1 LTGESL
7 TRWSAIEPVKPDR
20 EVFVKQSTSHVIG
33 RVVLSC
39 AVVAW
44 VAVVATRPSLVA
56 RQHSESGAGAVM
68 PQYDASRNLK
78 LPQDYR
84 QWILVGSSLGLSYSE
99 GGQAGHQMFNTTL
112 MEPSAYRHFVQTG
125 QFREGTMLALILQGI
140 GTNALPARQGQFA
153 TGVHVVEMAVKD
165 SSRVPEAWAYY
176 AFGGPM
182 AGGYR
187 TAAAPQAKS
196 SCYDC
201 HVKHA
206 ARDNVFLQFYG
217 LLNEAAPRAK

>member
-1 LTGESL
+1 MTQ
-7 TRWSAIEPVKPDR
+7 AI
-20 EVFVKQSTSHVIG
+20 SHVIG

-44 VAVVATRPSLVA
+44 VAVVATHPALVA
-56 RQHSESGAGAVM
+56 QQRPVPATAAVT
-68 PQYDASRNLK
+68 PQYDADRNLK
-78 LPQDYR
+78 LPADYR

-99 GGQAGHQMFNTTL
+99 AGAGHQMFNTTL
-112 MEPSAYRHFVQTG
+112 MEPTAYRHFVETG

-153 TGVHVVEMAVKD
+153 TDVHMIEMAVKD
-165 SSRVPEAWAYY
+165 SGRVPEGWAYY
-176 AFGGPM
+176 GFGGPM
-182 AGGYR
+182 MGGYR
-187 TAAAPQAKS
+187 TAAAPQAKA

-206 ARDNVFLQFYG
+206 ARDNVFTQFYG

>member
-1 LTGESL
+1 VT
-7 TRWSAIEPVKPDR
+7 
-20 EVFVKQSTSHVIG
+20 QSTSHVIG
-33 RVVLSC
+33 RVVMSC

-44 VAVVATRPSLVA
+44 VATVATGSPLGAQQRPGPA
-56 RQHSESGAGAVM
+56 AAAVM
-68 PQYDASRNLK
+68 PQYDADRNLK
-78 LPQDYR
+78 LPADYR

-112 MEPSAYRHFVQTG
+112 MEPTAYRHFVETG

-153 TGVHVVEMAVKD
+153 TDVHVVEMAVKD
-165 SSRVPEAWAYY
+165 SARVPEGWAYY
-176 AFGGPM
+176 GFGGPM
-182 AGGYR
+182 AGGYM
-187 TAAAPQAKS
+187 TTAAPQART

-206 ARDNVFLQFYG
+206 ARDNVFMQFYG
-217 LLNEAAPRAK
+217 LLNEAARK

>member
-1 LTGESL
+1 MTQLTS
-7 TRWSAIEPVKPDR
+7 R
-20 EVFVKQSTSHVIG
+20 VIA
-33 RVVLSC
+33 RVVLSSALVVWM
-39 AVVAW
+39 AVA
-44 VAVVATRPSLVA
+44 ATRSLLVA
-56 RQHSESGAGAVM
+56 QQRAEPVAAAVM
-68 PQYDASRNLK
+68 PQYDADRNLK
-78 LPQDYR
+78 LPADYR

-99 GGQAGHQMFNTTL
+99 GQAGHQMFNTTL

-153 TGVHVVEMAVKD
+153 TDVHVVEMAVKD
-165 SSRVPEAWAYY
+165 SKRVPEGWAYY

-187 TAAAPQAKS
+187 SAAAPQAKT

-201 HVKHA
+201 HVQHA
-206 ARDNVFLQFYG
+206 ARDNVFTQFYG
-217 LLNEAAPRAK
+217 LLNEAAKK